1 MKKRDNII
9 GIAGFVLTFAALI
22 WYSITRL
29 FEIYHW
35 ILLILGLAGI
45 AYFLFTYYTK
55 REKRLSIQSV
65 KYGSNILLQIIL
77 VLLIIS
83 LLAFLTNKR
92 TYRTDLTQNQL
103 YSLADQTRQILASL
117 PGEVQI
123 KAFFKPADERVA
135 KDLLDEYSYRSSK
148 LNYQIIDPDK
158 EPNLAR
164 QYGITAYNTVVVESG
179 LKREL
184 ITELNETNV
193 TNAIIKVT
201 REQDK
206 VIYFLTGHGERR
218 ITDQSPQGLSTAAE
232 AIKNENH
239 LVKEI
244 NLAQRGSLPDSCTVL
259 AIVSP
264 SNDLFPS
271 ELDTIKQFVNSGGK
285 LLVMV
290 DPDRTANLDVFMS
303 QYAITIGKDMVIER
317 SPLSQILGAGP
328 GVPLVNDYDQN
339 HPITKNFQVMTFF
352 PYASSLTVK
361 EDRGNFRIT
370 ELALTSGSTFA
381 EKDYAGGTARYDE
394 GIDLRGPITIAAIV
408 EKDLNPGKSAI
419 AIFGDSDF
427 ATNAY
432 INQQGNGNLF
442 LNMIN
447 YLAEEEDLI
456 SIRPKQID
464 DRRLTMT
471 QANVTTVFYLVVIAI
486 PLLVVITGVSVFFRR
501 NRA

>member
-1 MKKRDNII
+1 
-9 GIAGFVLTFAALI
+9 
-22 WYSITRL
+22 
-29 FEIYHW
+29 
-35 ILLILGLAGI
+35 
-45 AYFLFTYYTK
+45 
-55 REKRLSIQSV
+55 
-65 KYGSNILLQIIL
+65 
-77 VLLIIS
+77 
-83 LLAFLTNKR
+83 
-92 TYRTDLTQNQL
+92 
-103 YSLADQTRQILASL
+103 
-117 PGEVQI
+117 
-123 KAFFKPADERVA
+123 
-135 KDLLDEYSYRSSK
+135 
-148 LNYQIIDPDK
+148 
-158 EPNLAR
+158 
-164 QYGITAYNTVVVESG
+164 
-179 LKREL
+179 
-184 ITELNETNV
+184 
-193 TNAIIKVT
+193 
-201 REQDK
+201 
-206 VIYFLTGHGERR
+206 
-218 ITDQSPQGLSTAAE
+218 
-232 AIKNENH
+232 
-239 LVKEI
+239 
-244 NLAQRGSLPDSCTVL
+244 
-259 AIVSP
+259 
-264 SNDLFPS
+264 
-271 ELDTIKQFVNSGGK
+271 
-285 LLVMV
+285 
-290 DPDRTANLDVFMS
+290 
-303 QYAITIGKDMVIER
+303 MVIER